1 MGRGRRGRTAI
12 INGFLDRAGG
22 AGTLTADAYR
32 PALFTMVGV
41 LVVGF
46 IANLLITPVDAKHHT
61 DRGDAKAQAAEERE
75 TALETEQDAPATTQI
90 RLVLSWGVVS
100 LMLAYGVYETVVTA
114 LNLF

>member
-1 MGRGRRGRTAI
+1 
-12 INGFLDRAGG
+12 
-22 AGTLTADAYR
+22 
-32 PALFTMVGV
+32 MVGV

-100 LMLAYGVYETVVTA
+100 LMLAYGVYETVATA